1 MKWQLSE
8 LGTYS
13 SGYGYFNRTSKQVA
27 ISLNLA
33 KMSQKSLVLGE
44 LSFASMPSSCNCMKM
59 NGIQFWNCFPKL
71 VHCSQSHPCGVV
83 TQHGMTQNLRFLKMS
98 NFNIYVVHLAFGAI
112 LGDSKFGSCHSMLGH
127 HTTWVS
133 LATLDQLWL
142 SIA

>member
-1 MKWQLSE
+1 MTKWQLSE

-13 SGYGYFNRTSKQVA
+13 SGYGYFNQTSKQVA

-59 NGIQFWNCFPKL
+59 NGIQFWNCLPKL

-83 TQHGMTQNLRFLKMS
+83 TQHGMTQNLGFLKMS
-98 NFNIYVVHLAFGAI
+98 NFDIYVVHLAFGAI
-112 LGDSKFGSCHSMLGH
+112 LGDSKFGSFHVGSPH
-127 HTTWVS
+127 HVGVTGYT
-133 LATLDQLWL
+133 
-142 SIA
+142 